1 MKRLFSSLTPQ
12 EALHVAIFIEER
24 NACIYENFA
33 AMFAEFRDA
42 DSQAIAA
49 AFREMAAEERQ
60 HGSLLQQRYTERYG
74 KRACALTDADIT
86 DLIEVPQLDDGE
98 LFIIGR
104 IRSQKALEVALAAE
118 QQAHSYYSRLSERT
132 EEPHLRALYTEFAQ
146 LERDHEEFIEQKLKQ
161 AQFAPEGD

>member
-1 MKRLFSSLTPQ
+1 MESPLKPWYFEDYEVGQVFETPGRT
-12 EALHVAIFIEER
+12 I
-24 NACIYENFA
+24 
-33 AMFAEFRDA
+33 
-42 DSQAIAA
+42 
-49 AFREMAAEERQ
+49 
-60 HGSLLQQRYTERYG
+60 
-74 KRACALTDADIT
+74 TDADIT